1 MNISLLPDE
10 LLSRILLF
18 LSSSDLCTSF
28 YFLGKQN
35 LSRKLWNP
43 KKRIYWSLELT
54 REYNENRR
62 NRFPVE
68 TTLLILTLMAS
79 KLSTY
84 YSTGQLACALG
95 KINDLL
101 MGNDNWKPLKMSK
114 IFPNL
119 VTNGG
124 WSIWSSGSW
133 KSAPNFS

>member
-54 REYNENRR
+54 REYNDNRR

-95 KINDLL
+95 KINHLL
-101 MGNDNWKPLKMSK
+101 MLK
-114 IFPNL
+114 L
-119 VTNGG
+119 
-124 WSIWSSGSW
+124 W
-133 KSAPNFS
+133 